1 MKTLNIFFIFILSS
15 LCYGQIN
22 IGYVNEVSE
31 EFIER
36 YYSQRREYNPL
47 QVGNVWQY
55 RDAESNFYTIT
66 KVVEDS
72 VINGKHYFKK
82 IYYEFYPPAID
93 FIAWERNDTTRS
105 GVTFMLDFEDVNQNG
120 DYLEELPIDS
130 LENPFWSEYTTYKY
144 SFHYP
149 NAFHFFPGE
158 KQVHVKDT
166 SWVKIDG
173 DTVISRYF
181 EILNLFWGETIIE
194 KFGIYSYRMESPARI
209 CIGAIINGKQYGN
222 IVNID
227 DYIKQ
232 TPFGFALSNNYPNP
246 FNPSTKIRYEIPA
259 AEKVSIKIYDVL
271 GNEIKTL
278 VDEFKDAGYYEVDF
292 SAVGGADNLS
302 SGVYFYRIVSGSFSE
317 TKKMVLMR

>member
-1 MKTLNIFFIFILSS
+1 
-15 LCYGQIN
+15 
-22 IGYVNEVSE
+22 
-31 EFIER
+31 
-36 YYSQRREYNPL
+36 
-47 QVGNVWQY
+47 
-55 RDAESNFYTIT
+55 
-66 KVVEDS
+66 
-72 VINGKHYFKK
+72 
-82 IYYEFYPPAID
+82 
-93 FIAWERNDTTRS
+93 
-105 GVTFMLDFEDVNQNG
+105 
-120 DYLEELPIDS
+120 
-130 LENPFWSEYTTYKY
+130 
-144 SFHYP
+144 
-149 NAFHFFPGE
+149 
-158 KQVHVKDT
+158 
-166 SWVKIDG
+166 
-173 DTVISRYF
+173 
-181 EILNLFWGETIIE
+181 
-194 KFGIYSYRMESPARI
+194 MESPARI